1 MGSEQITTNGQQGSS
16 NALKKFQSLHPDQ
29 HELFSSILETAKQN
43 KSSVFP
49 LPSESEEIN
58 GEWCNMVKNRE
69 LIKYREADKL
79 FEAKRMRKCQGKFV
93 TWRKNLVDIKPI
105 TPQEFC
111 STWPRTFD
119 IQSSYKRFSVAKLTK
134 KEESGVTEENKS
146 IFESRR
152 ISYAEV
158 VTGTTKLAN
167 NMTSYQSVSRKR

>member
-1 MGSEQITTNGQQGSS
+1 MVSKGPAMPS
-16 NALKKFQSLHPDQ
+16 KKFRSLHPYQ

-43 KSSVFP
+43 KNFVFP
-49 LPSESEEIN
+49 LPSESEEVN

-69 LIKYREADKL
+69 LTKYREADML

-93 TWRKNLVDIKPI
+93 TWCENLVVIKPI
-105 TPQEFC
+105 TPQEFS

-134 KEESGVTEENKS
+134 KEESGVTDKNKS
-146 IFESRR
+146 IFESKR